1 MDSTVS
7 TAGYCAVRQTVQ
19 VGVEKTTSDGRPS
32 GAVPRAVQRPSA
44 GLVRKPATP
53 RPNHQRA
60 KATVAAR
67 ATAATART
75 SARSTISGPTQDAA
89 PIQLRH
95 DKTQRTEV
103 EARIQC
109 HHDRD
114 GKREHPGD
122 DRIARQQ

>member
-1 MDSTVS
+1 MDWTVS

-19 VGVEKTTSDGRPS
+19 LGVEKTTRDGRPS
-32 GAVPRAVQRPSA
+32 GAVPGAVQSPSA

-60 KATVAAR
+60 KATVAAT

-75 SARSTISGPTQDAA
+75 SARSTISGPAQDAA
-89 PIQLRH
+89 SIQLRH
-95 DKTQRTEV
+95 DETQRAEV
-103 EARIQC
+103 EARIQR
-109 HHDRD
+109 HHHRD
-114 GKREHPGD
+114 GKREHPGH